1 MAVKNFQLG
10 LEWMWERQKFI
21 ERKSQI
27 SEYYLDFKDDG
38 VINTEKFKVLFHI
51 FTITKYLR
59 RLTLKKLLKRIMI
72 RFLSHQQ
79 LQPK

>member
-1 MAVKNFQLG
+1 MKAFVSVKNFQLG

-38 VINTEKFKVLFHI
+38 IINSEKFKVC
-51 FTITKYLR
+51 
-59 RLTLKKLLKRIMI
+59 LLLINFK
-72 RFLSHQQ
+72 
-79 LQPK
+79 

>member
-21 ERKSQI
+21 ERKAQI

-38 VINTEKFKVLFHI
+38 IINTEKFKVI
-51 FTITKYLR
+51 
-59 RLTLKKLLKRIMI
+59 LK
-72 RFLSHQQ
+72 FLSK
-79 LQPK
+79 LI